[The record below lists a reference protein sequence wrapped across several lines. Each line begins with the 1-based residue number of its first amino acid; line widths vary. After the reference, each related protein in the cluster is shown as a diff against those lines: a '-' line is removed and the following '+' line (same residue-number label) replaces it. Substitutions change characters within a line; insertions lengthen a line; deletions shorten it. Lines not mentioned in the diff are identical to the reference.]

1 MAKLHGK
8 EAFIY
13 NNGVKIVS
21 LQDLTLSVQNKKVDS
36 TDHDDLQWESC
47 IGGKVSWTVTATHVK
62 VVGDATQDAIFD
74 GIVAG
79 SLLPIT
85 INPVVG
91 SGKPQ
96 YSGNVIIDK
105 WDWKAPNQAIQ
116 DLSHSFT
123 GSGPL
128 TRGVQP

>member
-1 MAKLHGK
+1 MAKVHGK

-21 LQDLTLSVQNKKVDS
+21 LQDLTLSVQPKPVDS
-36 TDHDDLQWESC
+36 TDHDDGIWESS
-47 IGGKVSWTVTATHVK
+47 IAGKVAWSVTCTHVK
-62 VVGDATQDAIFD
+62 VVGDPTQDAIFD

-85 INPVVG
+85 INPIVG

-96 YSGNVIIDK
+96 YSGSVLVEK
-105 WDWKAPNQAIQ
+105 WDYKAPNQAIQ
-116 DLSHSFT
+116 DLAHSFK